1 MEMLKET
8 CPWCHKEVRVEA
20 GRERLYTCSQC
31 KKEFT
36 FTPDPAQAEDKPPD
50 QPAAGSNRSSSRT
63 SWRRPL
69 SRTW

>member
-20 GRERLYTCSQC
+20 GRERLYTCSTC

-36 FTPDPAQAEDKPPD
+36 YTPGPGEVQQKSSDPAD
-50 QPAAGSNRSSSRT
+50 PAKSLLRRRT
-63 SWRRPL
+63 SWRRP
-69 SRTW
+69 S